1 MLVSLAHWLTRA
13 ELLYPTLLDQ
23 SSECKKAAPDTWA
36 PRAEALRTALR
47 FEMVEA
53 GGVQRRCVGAA
64 PYQERERHT
73 GARRQDLVLLL
84 AQSVQ
89 LLSCVQVFCK
99 PHML

>member
-1 MLVSLAHWLTRA
+1 MLVSLAHRLPRA

-36 PRAEALRTALR
+36 PRAEALRTAER
-47 FEMVEA
+47 FRMVAA
-53 GGVQRRCVGAA
+53 GGVQRRCVGTA
-64 PYQERERHT
+64 PCQERERHT
-73 GARRQDLVLLL
+73 GARRQDLSLLL

-89 LLSCVQVFCK
+89 LLSCVQLFWD